1 MFDVSARPMVEN
13 EILTLAMPYPIFLKL
28 LENVSGS
35 FLETESWKKVL
46 QRITKN

>member
-1 MFDVSARPMVEN
+1 MVGKDV
-13 EILTLAMPYPIFLKL
+13 LTLSMPYSIFLRL

-46 QRITKN
+46 QRIQK